1 MTNKTNTAE
10 VLRLA
15 DHHLQIQNNGE
26 LLISTGKSR
35 FETAWKNKTIYW
47 SALLLKLSKSV
58 ETPETHAEYMKM
70 SKEQQDRIKDI
81 GGFVGG
87 HLKEGRRKTG
97 YVLAR
102 QILTLDLDFPPA
114 DFWDN
119 LMNNL
124 EITGA
129 MAVYSTH
136 KHSKGTPRYRLIM
149 PLDREVTPDEY
160 EAIARKIA
168 EKIGIDYFDDS
179 TFQPTRL
186 MYWPSNS
193 TGVEPFFKYYDA
205 PFLKADSVLAEYPDW
220 TDTSFWPYSSRMT
233 DIRKRQADKQG
244 DPLAKKGIVGAFCRT
259 YTIPEAIA
267 KFLPDIYTQTAKAD
281 RYTYAAGST
290 AAGLVVYDGETFAYS
305 NHSTDPAGGQLCNAF
320 DLVRI
325 HKFGDLDDGSEDKS
339 GKNRPSYKAMAD
351 FITQDD
357 KETKLTIAKERR
369 ESAQEFADEP
379 LEEIPMDWEAQLDMN
394 DKGAYVANAKN
405 ALLILQNDANLQG
418 IAFNELTGAVEVSGS
433 LPWSRQDRFWRDSDD
448 AQLFMYVST
457 TYRVNFTD
465 KIFLKAFTKVTSDRR
480 FNPLRDYIK
489 QLPDWDGVPRVDTLL
504 VDYLGA
510 DDTPYT
516 RAVTRKTLV
525 GAIQR
530 VLEPGCKFDTVLVL
544 DGKPGIGKSTL
555 LRKLGGD
562 WFSDSLSLIDTR
574 DKTAAEKLQ
583 GVWIMEIGEMQGTRK
598 ADIDVLKGFLSR
610 QVDEYRAAYGRV
622 VERHPRTAII
632 CGTTNSTTGFLRDTT
647 GNRRF
652 WPVPVEG
659 GKLSVWDMTE
669 EIRSQIWAEAMAYTA
684 EGEDSFLDAAME
696 REAAKMQQA
705 AIEYDDRE
713 GELIDYLDTLLPAD
727 WYSWDVSKRMDYFAQ
742 RDVLDAR
749 EQEGTMQRT
758 KVSAREIFCECMGR
772 PKSAWKRQDGN
783 EIATMMARIP
793 GWERTGKEAV
803 IPGYGH
809 QRVFTRK
816 RSTTSTSTK

>member
-1 MTNKTNTAE
+1 MTNKANTAE

-136 KHSKGTPRYRLIM
+136 KHSKATPRYRLIM
-149 PLDREVTPDEY
+149 PLDREVSPDEY

-267 KFLPDIYTQTAKAD
+267 KFLPDIYTPTAKAD

-290 AAGLVVYDGETFAYS
+290 AAGLVIYDGETFAYS

-325 HKFGDLDDGSEDKS
+325 HKFGHLDEGSEDKS
-339 GKNRPSYKAMAD
+339 GRDTQSYKAMAAFASEDPETIHTVDRDRQDTAVLD
-351 FITQDD
+351 FENEELPEDSDEAWKLKLLRNENGDIRTVIT
-357 KETKLTIAKERR
+357 
-369 ESAQEFADEP
+369 
-379 LEEIPMDWEAQLDMN
+379 
-394 DKGAYVANAKN
+394 NA
-405 ALLILQNDANLQG
+405 ALILENDPALQG
-418 IAFNELTGAVEVSGS
+418 IRFNELSGAIEVKGK
-433 LPWSRQDRFWRDSDD
+433 LPWNRPNKYWRDADD
-448 AQLFMYVST
+448 AQLYIWVADKYKVQFPENKFAKALT
-457 TYRVNFTD
+457 QITD
-465 KIFLKAFTKVTSDRR
+465 KRR
-480 FNPLRDYIK
+480 FNPLRDYIR
-489 QLPDWDGVPRVDTLL
+489 QLPEWDGVPRVDTLL

-510 DDTPYT
+510 EDTPYV
-516 RAVTRKTLV
+516 RAVTRKTLI
-525 GAIQR
+525 GAVQR
-530 VLEPGCKFDTVLVL
+530 VWEPGCKFDTVLVL

-555 LRKLGGD
+555 LRKLGGK
-562 WFSDSLSLIDTR
+562 WFSDSLSLADTR

-598 ADIDVLKGFLSR
+598 ADIDVMKGFLSR

-632 CGTTNSTTGFLRDTT
+632 CGTTNSTTGFLRDAT

-652 WPVPVEG
+652 WPVSVDG
-659 GKLSVWDMTE
+659 GGRLSVWEMTE
-669 EIRSQIWAEAMAYTA
+669 ATRAQIWAEAAMYAT
-684 EGEDSFLDAAME
+684 EGEDNFLDAEME
-696 REAAKMQQA
+696 KEAAKAQQA
-705 AIEYDDRE
+705 ALMYDERE
-713 GELIDYLDTLLPAD
+713 GQVIDYLDTLLPED
-727 WYSWDVSKRMDYFAQ
+727 WYSWELDKRRDYFAQ
-742 RDVLDAR
+742 RDVLDPKQ
-749 EQEGTMQRT
+749 QEGTMQRT
-758 KVSAREIFCECMGR
+758 KVSVMEIFCECFQR
-772 PKSAWKRQDGN
+772 PKQYWTRKDGD
-783 EIATMMARIP
+783 EIVAIMARLPEWERPANATMKSKVY
-793 GWERTGKEAV
+793 GK
-803 IPGYGH
+803 
-809 QRVFTRK
+809 QRVFVRRK
-816 RSTTSTSTK
+816 GNE

>member
-1 MTNKTNTAE
+1 MGNRDNTAR
-10 VLRLA
+10 VMNLA
-15 DHHLQIQNNGE
+15 DYNIRIKHNGE

-35 FETAWKNKTIYW
+35 FETAWKNKTILW
-47 SALLLKLSKSV
+47 SSLLSKLSKSV

-87 HLKEGRRKTG
+87 HLEGGRRKTG
-97 YVLAR
+97 SVLAR

-114 DFWDN
+114 DFWDV

-124 EITGA
+124 EINSA
-129 MAVYSTH
+129 LAVYSTH

-168 EKIGIDYFDDS
+168 EKVGIDLFDDS

-193 TGVEPFFKYYDA
+193 TGVTPFFNYYDA
-205 PFLKADSVLAEYPDW
+205 PFLSADAVLAEYPDW
-220 TDTSFWPYSSRMT
+220 TDTSFWPESSRMT
-233 DIRKRQADKQG
+233 GIRKRQADKQG
-244 DPLAKKGIVGAFCRT
+244 DPLEKKGIVGAFCRT

-267 KFLPDIYTQTAKAD
+267 KFLPDIYTQTAKPD
-281 RYTYAAGST
+281 RYTFAAGST
-290 AAGLVVYDGETFAYS
+290 AAGLVVYDGELFAYS

-325 HKFGDLDDGSEDKS
+325 HKFNDLDDGKEEKT
-339 GKNRPSYKAMAD
+339 GKDRPSYKAMAAFASEDPDTRITLAKDAKARAVLD
-351 FITQDD
+351 F
-357 KETKLTIAKERR
+357 
-369 ESAQEFADEP
+369 ESEVEEVDEN
-379 LEEIPMDWEAQLDMN
+379 WEAKLDRTEE
-394 DKGAYVANAKN
+394 GGVRANITN
-405 ALLILQNDANLQG
+405 AVLILKHHPALQG
-418 IAFNELTGAVEVSGS
+418 IRFNELSGAIEVQGG
-433 LPWSRQDRFWRDSDD
+433 LPWRRPNKYWRDADD
-448 AQLFMYVST
+448 AQLYGWVADQYGVQFPE
-457 TYRVNFTD
+457 N
-465 KIFLKAFTKVTSDRR
+465 KFTKALAIVTDQRR
-480 FNPLRDYIK
+480 FNPLKDYIRG
-489 QLPDWDGVPRVDTLL
+489 LPDWDGVPRVDTLL

-510 DDTPYT
+510 EDSAYT
-516 RAVTRKTLV
+516 RAVTRKTLI

-555 LRKLGGD
+555 LRKLGGK
-562 WFSDSLSLIDTR
+562 WFSDSLSLADTR

-598 ADIDVLKGFLSR
+598 ADIDVMKGFLSR

-652 WPVPVEG
+652 WPVTVEG
-659 GKLSVWDMTE
+659 GGRLSVWEITE
-669 EIRSQIWAEAMAYTA
+669 ETRAQIWAEAMAYTA
-684 EGEDSFLDAAME
+684 EGETSYLDAEME
-696 REAAKMQQA
+696 KEAAKAQQA
-705 AIEYDDRE
+705 ALEYDDRE
-713 GELIDYLDTLLPAD
+713 GQVLEYLETLLPDD
-727 WYSWDVSKRMDYFAQ
+727 WYSWDTGKRVDYFQQ
-742 RDVLDAR
+742 RDALDPKTTA
-749 EQEGTMQRT
+749 TMQR
-758 KVSAREIFCECMGR
+758 KQVCAVEIFCECFGR
-772 PKSAWKRQDGN
+772 PRNAWKKQDGY
-783 EIATMMARIP
+783 EIAAIMARLQS
-793 GWERTGKEAV
+793 WERTGKRTRIE
-803 IPGYGH
+803 GYGQ
-809 QRVFTRK
+809 QRPYSRK
-816 RSTTSTSTK
+816 LSR